1 MPFQPQPGRFY
12 RMPIFFGPMPGPRE
26 WPEGRDFDFRTTPR
40 MKLIGV
46 RMRTNSDQLRA
57 MLPDRFELRGDP
69 VVTVELNYMTEI
81 GWLAGRGYN
90 LCDVKFE
97 VTYHAKSGPVNG
109 TLVLVRWEN
118 LCDPILSGREELGHN
133 KLYCE
138 IPEPR
143 TIDDRLS
150 VRLGWLDTPF
160 MDLSV
165 GNLTT
170 VPGITRTP
178 ANPDHHGMLSY
189 KYVPKTGSWGEA
201 DVEYV
206 TLSPPDSMRETITIE
221 KFEIGAGEFSFRQ
234 CTWDELPTLH
244 RIVNAFAELENHGF
258 TGAHVI
264 HSVGGSS
271 FAETRRLD

>member
-1 MPFQPQPGRFY
+1 MPFQPQPGHFY

-26 WPEGRDFDFRTTPR
+26 WPPGRDFDFRTTPR

-46 RMRTNSDQLRA
+46 RMLTNADQLRE
-57 MLPDRFELRGDP
+57 MLPDRFELRGEP

-97 VTYHAKSGPVNG
+97 VTYHSKNGPVNG

-143 TIDDRLS
+143 VIDDRLA

-160 MDLSV
+160 MDL
-165 GNLTT
+165 T
-170 VPGITRTP
+170 VTDLKEIPGVTRSP

-206 TLSPPDSMRETITIE
+206 TLSPPDAMRETITIE
-221 KFEIGAGEFSFRQ
+221 KFEVGSGDFAFRH
-234 CTWDELPTLH
+234 CTWDELPTLY

-258 TGAHVI
+258 KGAHVI
-264 HSVGGSS
+264 YSVGGSS

>member
-1 MPFQPQPGRFY
+1 MPFQPKAGHFY
-12 RMPIFFGPMPGPRE
+12 RMPIFFGPTPGPRE

-40 MKLIGV
+40 MRMIGV
-46 RMRTNSDQLRA
+46 RMLTNADQLTA
-57 MLPDRFELRGDP
+57 MLPDRFELRGAP

-97 VTYHAKSGPVNG
+97 VTYHGKDGDVNG

-143 TIDDRLS
+143 FIDDQHKVRLS
-150 VRLGWLDTPF
+150 WLDTPF

-165 GNLTT
+165 TGLTPI
-170 VPGITRTP
+170 PGVTTP
-178 ANPDHHGMLSY
+178 KADPDHHGVLSY
-189 KYVPKTGSWGEA
+189 KYIPKTGAWGEA

-206 TLSPPDSMRETITIE
+206 TLSPNETLRENMTITE
-221 KFEIGAGEFSFRQ
+221 FQVGTGEFAFRH

-244 RIVNAFAELENHGF
+244 HIVNAFADLENHGF
-258 TGAHVI
+258 QGAHVLDTL
-264 HSVGGSS
+264 GGSS
-271 FAETRRLD
+271 LAETRRID

>member
-1 MPFQPQPGRFY
+1 MSGELDNWQ
-12 RMPIFFGPMPGPRE
+12 RMPLCFGPAPGPRNLPQDQRHRRYTKDIHSVTLAAHSDGGMLQALLPAGLALDGE
-26 WPEGRDFDFRTTPR
+26 PRIEVVFTAFR
-40 MKLIGV
+40 
-46 RMRTNSDQLRA
+46 N
-57 MLPDRFELRGDP
+57 
-69 VVTVELNYMTEI
+69 I

-206 TLSPPDSMRETITIE
+206 TLSPPDAMRETITIE
-221 KFEIGAGEFSFRQ
+221 KFEIGAGEFSFRH

>member
-1 MPFQPQPGRFY
+1 MSFQPVPGRFY
-12 RMPIFFGPMPGPRE
+12 RMPVFFGPMPGPRE

-46 RMRTNSDQLRA
+46 RMLTNADQLTE

-133 KLYCE
+133 KLWCD

-143 TIDDRLS
+143 VIDDQLK

-160 MDLSV
+160 LDLSV
-165 GNLTT
+165 GNLTAI
-170 VPGITRTP
+170 PGVTRSP

-189 KYVPKTGSWGEA
+189 KYVPKTGAWGEA

-206 TLSPPDSMRETITIE
+206 TLSPPDAMRESITIE
-221 KFEIGAGEFSFRQ
+221 KFEVGAGEFQFRR
-234 CTWDELPTLH
+234 CSWDELPTLY

-258 TGAHVI
+258 KGAHVI

>member
-1 MPFQPQPGRFY
+1 MPFQPQRGRFY
-12 RMPIFFGPMPGPRE
+12 RMPVFFGPMPGPRE

-40 MKLIGV
+40 MRMLGV
-46 RMRTNSDQLRA
+46 RMLTNADQLTA
-57 MLPDRFELRGDP
+57 MLPDRFELRGAP

-143 TIDDRLS
+143 FVDERRS
-150 VRLGWLDTPF
+150 VRLSWLDTPF

-165 GNLTT
+165 TGLTPI
-170 VPGITRTP
+170 PGVTRP
-178 ANPDHHGMLSY
+178 KVDPEHHGMLSY
-189 KYVPKTGSWGEA
+189 KYIPRTGDWGEA

-206 TLSPPDSMRETITIE
+206 TLSPNDVMRQNMTITN
-221 KFEIGAGEFSFRQ
+221 FEVGTGEFAFRHT
-234 CTWDELPTLH
+234 TWDELPTLY
-244 RIVNAFAELENHGF
+244 RIVNAFADLENHGF
-258 TGAHVI
+258 QGAHLLETI
-264 HSVGGSS
+264 GGSS
-271 FAETRRLD
+271 IAETIRLD

>member
-1 MPFQPQPGRFY
+1 MPFQPQPGHFY

-40 MKLIGV
+40 MTMIGV
-46 RMRTNSDQLRA
+46 RMLTNADQLTA
-57 MLPDRFELRGDP
+57 MLPDRFELRGAP

-143 TIDDRLS
+143 FVDERRS
-150 VRLGWLDTPF
+150 VRLSWLDTPF

-165 GNLTT
+165 TGLTPI
-170 VPGITRTP
+170 PGVTRP
-178 ANPDHHGMLSY
+178 KVDPDHHGMLSY
-189 KYVPKTGSWGEA
+189 KYIPRTGNWGEA

-206 TLSPPDSMRETITIE
+206 TLSPPDEMRKNMTITN
-221 KFEIGAGEFSFRQ
+221 FEVGTGEFAFRH
-234 CTWDELPTLH
+234 CTWDELPTLY

-258 TGAHVI
+258 QGAHLLQTL
-264 HSVGGSS
+264 GGSS
-271 FAETRRLD
+271 IAETIRLD

>member
-12 RMPIFFGPMPGPRE
+12 RMPVFFGPMPGPRE

-40 MKLIGV
+40 MTMLGV
-46 RMRTNSDQLRA
+46 RMLTNPDQLTA
-57 MLPDRFELRGDP
+57 MLPERFELRGAP

-143 TIDDRLS
+143 FVDERRS
-150 VRLGWLDTPF
+150 VRLSWLDTPF

-165 GNLTT
+165 TGLTPI
-170 VPGITRTP
+170 PGVTHP
-178 ANPDHHGMLSY
+178 KVDPDHHGMLSY
-189 KYVPKTGSWGEA
+189 KYIPRTGNWGEA

-206 TLSPPDSMRETITIE
+206 TLSPPDEMRKNMTISN
-221 KFEIGAGEFSFRQ
+221 FEVGTGEFAFRH
-234 CTWDELPTLH
+234 CTWDELPTLY

-258 TGAHVI
+258 QGAHLLQTL
-264 HSVGGSS
+264 GGSS
-271 FAETRRLD
+271 IAETVRLD